1 MLLRMPAP
9 PAVSTMRGVAL
20 PSRGSSVVPF
30 RIIAPIAS
38 DEKPSTA
45 SNSVPHPYV
54 PDATRIGVVSSSPA
68 MRTVILI
75 LSGFIPDHL
84 AGVEHGPLDAHAFS
98 LDLPPCPAHADGA
111 RHACPDAA

>member
-38 DEKPSTA
+38 DEKFSTA
-45 SNSVPHPYV
+45 SNSVPQPYV
-54 PDATRIGVVSSSPA
+54 PDATRIGVLTSSLAPRRA
-68 MRTVILI
+68 RGAVLRRVTRHRPHHRPRAARKYARLAARAAFGAVQKVIE
-75 LSGFIPDHL
+75 HL
-84 AGVEHGPLDAHAFS
+84 RG
-98 LDLPPCPAHADGA
+98 
-111 RHACPDAA
+111 